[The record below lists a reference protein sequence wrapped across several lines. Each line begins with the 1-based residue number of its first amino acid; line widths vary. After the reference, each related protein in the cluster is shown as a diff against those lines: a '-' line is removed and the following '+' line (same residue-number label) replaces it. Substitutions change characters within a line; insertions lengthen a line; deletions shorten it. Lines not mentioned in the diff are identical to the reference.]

1 MTADLE
7 RNTPPRRPRRL
18 IWKEVLLG
26 ALLLWIGMTNV
37 VPTLGLYNEHR
48 GTLGGLF
55 LLVCECALVVG
66 SGGAIALGARPLL
79 MRRTAA
85 AAQSQEDWGGINAKR
100 LRRLAIVSFV
110 GLAWCLG
117 SLK

>member
-7 RNTPPRRPRRL
+7 RNTPQRRPRRQ

-26 ALLLWIGMTNV
+26 ALLLWIGTTNLG
-37 VPTLGLYNEHR
+37 PALGLYDEHR

-55 LLVCECALVVG
+55 LLVCECALLVG

-79 MRRTAA
+79 VRRTAVMA
-85 AAQSQEDWGGINAKR
+85 ESQEDWGGINAKR

-110 GLAWCLG
+110 GLAWCFV